1 MDLILTN
8 AQVQTLDQP
17 EIRLVPTILVIE
29 VYMLDLHVPEELW
42 WDGELILKNV
52 LNWEFSLNL
61 LWRRQLFSTWF
72 DGGHALT

>member
-17 EIRLVPTILVIE
+17 EIRLVLMILVIE

-42 WDGELILKNV
+42 
-52 LNWEFSLNL
+52 
-61 LWRRQLFSTWF
+61 
-72 DGGHALT
+72 